1 MQFDLTLIVSSA
13 AILIM
18 LYCLY
23 LVVSL
28 KRNVPGGVVGSKW
41 TLLVVLVSLFTI
53 GYLAT
58 PFFGMIP
65 EKVLRLIVS
74 CIFFF
79 GALYVVMTVKLIYRI
94 IQELSE

>member
-1 MQFDLTLIVSSA
+1 MNFDFTLIISGA

-23 LVVSL
+23 LVTSL
-28 KRNVPGGVVGSKW
+28 KRNVPGGMVGSKW
-41 TLLVVLVSLFTI
+41 KFLIVLVSLFTI
-53 GYLAT
+53 GYLST

-65 EKVLRLIVS
+65 EKVLRLIVAF
-74 CIFFF
+74 IFLF
-79 GALYVVMTVKLIYRI
+79 GAIYVLITVKLIYRI

>member
-1 MQFDLTLIVSSA
+1 MQFDFPLVISSA

-23 LVVSL
+23 LVMSL
-28 KRNVPGGVVGSKW
+28 KRNVPGGMVGSKW
-41 TLLVVLVSLFTI
+41 KFLIVLVSLFTI
-53 GYLAT
+53 GYLST

-65 EKVLRLIVS
+65 EKVLRLIVAF
-74 CIFFF
+74 IFLF
-79 GALYVVMTVKLIYRI
+79 GAVYVVITVKLIYRI

>member
-1 MQFDLTLIVSSA
+1 MQFDLTLIVTSA

-28 KRNVPGGVVGSKW
+28 KRNVPGGMVGSKW
-41 TLLVVLVSLFTI
+41 KFLIVLVSLFTI
-53 GYLAT
+53 GYLTT